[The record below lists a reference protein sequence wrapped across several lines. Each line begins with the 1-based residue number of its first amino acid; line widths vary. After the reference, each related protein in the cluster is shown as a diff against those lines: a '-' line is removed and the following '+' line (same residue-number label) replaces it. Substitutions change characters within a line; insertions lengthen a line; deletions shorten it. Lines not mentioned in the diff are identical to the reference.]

1 MYVLQCL
8 LLECNL
14 QKGAKHRDARPACAD
29 WHFFLLLH
37 NNRSSWLLWCITNNK
52 PINTWDRKWYF
63 GSRLFGLRTDFRGSQ
78 CRYTDPNHRSTIY
91 HSVILILWKRY
102 AIHLCK
108 NSLTFFSEN
117 NCSFFWKSRLISWFP
132 CGLPGDRY
140 IMEPYTKY
148 NLRTGQTGFPDQGD
162 ALKVQENANSV
173 AMPTPPFSSKFL
185 NPWLRGANM
194 MGSRDG
200 NTSQECPRKWTY
212 GGPY

>member
-1 MYVLQCL
+1 MASDLVRPACRAHEQPACRTGCSSTNTNTNTMQMYVLQCL

-108 NSLTFFSEN
+108 NSLTFFSE
-117 NCSFFWKSRLISWFP
+117 K
-132 CGLPGDRY
+132 
-140 IMEPYTKY
+140 
-148 NLRTGQTGFPDQGD
+148 
-162 ALKVQENANSV
+162 
-173 AMPTPPFSSKFL
+173 
-185 NPWLRGANM
+185 
-194 MGSRDG
+194 
-200 NTSQECPRKWTY
+200 
-212 GGPY
+212 